1 MEGQVYIRCRK
12 VDVPVFEEIKDEA
25 VQTYREMIVSQVLRF
40 KGKQPSDIPCQVI
53 MDTRF
58 LENIDDNETTGCIG
72 GFKIFAKKGRIVC
85 S

>member
-1 MEGQVYIRCRK
+1 
-12 VDVPVFEEIKDEA
+12 
-25 VQTYREMIVSQVLRF
+25 
-40 KGKQPSDIPCQVI
+40 

-72 GFKIFAKKGRIVC
+72 GFKVFAKKGRIVV